1 MKIEKFNEFVSSEIY
16 ALIEKAENTPL
27 SDPIAISQ
35 RDSYKKLVSMGD
47 KVLPYILERKS
58 YLWNIALKQL
68 TGVEPTGD
76 KSSEIMD
83 FWEKWSI
90 ENGYKK

>member
-1 MKIEKFNEFVSSEIY
+1 MKIENFNEFVNSEIY
-16 ALIEKAENTPL
+16 NLIEKTENTPL
-27 SDPIAISQ
+27 SDSIAISQ
-35 RDSYKKLVSMGD
+35 RDSYKKLVDMGD

-58 YLWNIALKQL
+58 CIWNIALKKI
-68 TGVEPTGD
+68 TGVEPVGLN
-76 KSSEIMD
+76 SSEIMD

>member
-1 MKIEKFNEFVSSEIY
+1 MKIDKFNEFVSSEIY
-16 ALIEKAENTPL
+16 TLIEKSESTPL

-35 RDSYKKLVSMGD
+35 RDSYKKLLSMGD

-58 YLWNIALKQL
+58 YIWNIALKEL
-68 TGVEPTGD
+68 TGVEPIGD
-76 KSSEIMD
+76 KSSEIME

-90 ENGYKK
+90 ENGYKR

>member
-1 MKIEKFNEFVSSEIY
+1 MKIDKFNEFVSSEIY
-16 ALIEKAENTPL
+16 TLIEKSESTPL

-35 RDSYKKLVSMGD
+35 RDSYKKLLSMGD

-58 YLWNIALKQL
+58 YIWNIALKEL
-68 TGVEPTGD
+68 TGVEPIGD
-76 KSSEIMD
+76 KSSEIME